1 MQGGFAIILVVAVVV
16 VISASYVFLIPKAE
30 EYGVSSSGTVF
41 YRNRPGPQYNETPY
55 NETEYAVITKISY
68 QSHGAVVYGLLSMP
82 KRAVIEP
89 RSCEGERV
97 VLPSLLHAF
106 VVLPGAE
113 VTKEAEQ
120 SSLSKDLNLLGFA
133 TLTIDERGQGE
144 TGGIVGSIQADYQA
158 FAEGREPDQHKM
170 IYDTLLAF
178 DILRSRPGVDPARVG
193 MAGESM
199 GGRLAIMAAGAE
211 PQVAGV
217 LAASTSGYKFGD
229 QTDENLNLF
238 LASINP
244 DTYIGSISPRRL
256 VMFHFTNDT
265 IVPYDYA
272 VDTYNKAGMPKRLV
286 VLEGSSHG
294 YYNLYQK
301 RQLTE
306 ELGCW

>member
-1 MQGGFAIILVVAVVV
+1 MRRGVAIILVAVV
-16 VISASYVFLIPKAE
+16 IAIIIFASYVLIPKAE
-30 EYGVSSSGTVF
+30 EYGLSSSGTVF
-41 YRNRPGPQYNETPY
+41 YRNRPAPQYNETPY
-55 NETEYAVITKISY
+55 NETEYATITKIVY

-82 KRAVIEP
+82 KRMVVEP
-89 RSCEGERV
+89 RSCEGEKV
-97 VLPSLLHAF
+97 VVPNLLHAF
-106 VVLPGAE
+106 VVLPGAG

-144 TGGIVGSIQADYQA
+144 TGGGVGSMQADYQV
-158 FAEGREPDQHKM
+158 FASGQEPDQHKM
-170 IYDTLLAF
+170 VYDTLLAF

-193 MAGESM
+193 TAGESM
-199 GGRLAIMAAGAE
+199 GGRLAIIAAGTE

-217 LAASTSGYKFGD
+217 LAASTSGYKFGKQD
-229 QTDENLNLF
+229 DEKLNLF

-244 DTYIGSISPRRL
+244 DTYIGGISPRRL

-272 VDTYNKAGMPKRLV
+272 LDTYNKAGMPKRLV

-294 YYNLYQK
+294 YYNAYEK